1 MARCDSIQYRLHQNE
16 SGCKLPKERKLI
28 LNVKPTI
35 SKNIYC
41 LATVLTDSSNN
52 SLTNY
57 LRRGIQVT
65 RSLLKRKRIKNL
77 KNNGREP
84 NAISLRTGFPFYG
97 LFCFQTYL

>member
-1 MARCDSIQYRLHQNE
+1 MLGAIAYSTGFIKMNQDVNSQKNV
-16 SGCKLPKERKLI
+16 KLI

-77 KNNGREP
+77 KKMEE
-84 NAISLRTGFPFYG
+84 S
-97 LFCFQTYL
+97 QMQ

>member
-1 MARCDSIQYRLHQNE
+1 MNQDVNSQKNV
-16 SGCKLPKERKLI
+16 KLI
-28 LNVKPTI
+28 LNVKTTI

-77 KNNGREP
+77 KKMEE
-84 NAISLRTGFPFYG
+84 S
-97 LFCFQTYL
+97 QMQ

>member
-1 MARCDSIQYRLHQNE
+1 MNQDVNSQKNV
-16 SGCKLPKERKLI
+16 KLI

-65 RSLLKRKRIKNL
+65 RSLLKRKRIK
-77 KNNGREP
+77 
-84 NAISLRTGFPFYG
+84 ISKKWKRAKCNKFAYGFSILRFI
-97 LFCFQTYL
+97 LFSNILVS

>member
-1 MARCDSIQYRLHQNE
+1 MNQDVNSQKNV
-16 SGCKLPKERKLI
+16 KLI

-77 KNNGREP
+77 KKNGREP
-84 NAISLRTGFPFYG
+84 NAISLRTGFQFYG